1 MTIDV
6 KRGRE
11 LEAAATPGSWV
22 VYPHDNGAWLAERTH
37 HAVGDPDAPDTRLG
51 ETGLADA
58 DLIVWLR
65 NNCTALLDAAERV
78 ESLLSRVEDVTGA
91 TDAMTYEQACAALD
105 AMTEERLA
113 TKEKLA
119 TAERRVAELED
130 RITDIADDAL
140 GLQVPGT
147 TAVQMLDALEKRFHE
162 HRVSAAQAERARDE
176 AVRDRDTW
184 RSACDAAGADL
195 LAVSESL
202 DCTHE
207 QSMGPLLPGS
217 REELLEAIRGLQE
230 SRGRAQTDSAEA
242 CGRMRQQKAA
252 MREERDEA
260 LKEAHAL
267 RDLQAI
273 VNRDGGHGSLA
284 DAIARVYAERAE
296 TDALRAQLAE
306 ALRRAEAARA
316 ILDKW
321 CLPSLCVAGCK
332 CAACRIRAT
341 LDPKGGK

>member
-65 NNCTALLDAAERV
+65 NNCTALLSAAERV

-119 TAERRVAELED
+119 TAERRVAEYSHM
-130 RITDIADDAL
+130 ADA
-140 GLQVPGT
+140 
-147 TAVQMLDALEKRFHE
+147 
-162 HRVSAAQAERARDE
+162 AERARDE
-176 AVRDRDTW
+176 AVR
-184 RSACDAAGADL
+184 
-195 LAVSESL
+195 
-202 DCTHE
+202 
-207 QSMGPLLPGS
+207 
-217 REELLEAIRGLQE
+217 
-230 SRGRAQTDSAEA
+230 
-242 CGRMRQQKAA
+242 
-252 MREERDEA
+252 
-260 LKEAHAL
+260 
-267 RDLQAI
+267 
-273 VNRDGGHGSLA
+273 
-284 DAIARVYAERAE
+284 
-296 TDALRAQLAE
+296 
-306 ALRRAEAARA
+306 RAEAAEEAIRA
-316 ILDKW
+316 YLSAHEGPF
-321 CLPSLCVAGCK
+321 PSAEVKARQGMRDVL
-332 CAACRIRAT
+332 AT

>member
-1 MTIDV
+1 MTIDT

-11 LEAAATPGSWV
+11 LEKAATPGPWESGTATCCPDMGWIDGPAGKGRV
-22 VYPHDNGAWLAERTH
+22 CPTHEAPKRTH
-37 HAVGDPDAPDTRLG
+37 TIGA
-51 ETGLADA
+51 EDA

-78 ESLLSRVEDVTGA
+78 EAMLARVEDVTGA

-119 TAERRVAELED
+119 TAERRVAELEVEVRAAYD
-130 RITDIADDAL
+130 RGLLDGKGPDWKQGYMNLADGVVAM
-140 GLQVPGT
+140 
-147 TAVQMLDALEKRFHE
+147 AKEKE
-162 HRVSAAQAERARDE
+162 DAERA
-176 AVRDRDTW
+176 
-184 RSACDAAGADL
+184 
-195 LAVSESL
+195 
-202 DCTHE
+202 
-207 QSMGPLLPGS
+207 
-217 REELLEAIRGLQE
+217 
-230 SRGRAQTDSAEA
+230 
-242 CGRMRQQKAA
+242 
-252 MREERDEA
+252 RDEA

-316 ILDKW
+316 ILNKW

-341 LDPKGGK
+341 LDPKGVK